1 MNRANKEIGRK
12 ENREHI
18 AAENGILFRED
29 KEANQTRALQCM
41 EKANRDYVDSNHQHS
56 GN

>member
-29 KEANQTRALQCM
+29 KEANQTNKDTPVYGKSQPR
-41 EKANRDYVDSNHQHS
+41 
-56 GN
+56 